1 MAERRGV
8 NGDRPAQA
16 EDFAALVEIEPCGP
30 DRFRNRFSDLDFQGG
45 HMFGGQLVAQALAAA
60 THTLDG
66 RQVHSLHGYFLRPGD
81 VRECTEYAVERV
93 RDGRSFAT
101 RRVRAEQGGKP
112 LFEMQCSASTGEAGP
127 MDHQSRPPANVPP
140 PESLRTM
147 ADLAGDPAFADWQTT
162 IERLSPMRLVDCR
175 PVDPERLFRPGGG
188 GPLRVWLRIPSL
200 AGTPDAAMLAC
211 MVAYLQDYWIAF
223 APWAYQALPF
233 EWERPSVASLDSNIW
248 FHRPAP
254 ADWLLY
260 ELESPAGTGGTGL
273 TVARLLDRE
282 GRVIASCAQE
292 VLFRMA

>member
-1 MAERRGV
+1 LIRME
-8 NGDRPAQA
+8 QT
-16 EDFAALVEIEPCGP
+16 GP
-30 DRFRNRFSDLDFQGG
+30 GCFRNLFSDMDFQGG

-60 THTLDG
+60 MLTLDG

-81 VRECTEYAVERV
+81 VREGIDYAVERV

-101 RRVRAEQGGKP
+101 RRVRAGQGGKA
-112 LFEMQCSASTGEAGP
+112 LFEMLCSASTGESGP
-127 MDHQSRPPANVPP
+127 MDHQARPPADVPA

-147 ADLAGDPAFADWQTT
+147 ADCLADPAFANWHTT
-162 IERLSPMRLVDCR
+162 IERLSPMPLADCR
-175 PVDPERLFRPGGG
+175 PVDPERLFRPGSG
-188 GPLRVWLRIPSL
+188 GPLRVWLRMPSL
-200 AGTPDAAMLAC
+200 AGSLDAATQAC

-233 EWERPSVASLDSNIW
+233 EWERPSVASLDSNVW

-260 ELESPAGTGGTGL
+260 ELESPAGSGGIGL

-282 GRVIASCAQE
+282 GRVIASTAQE